1 MTKAHTMT
9 NTSARNVLLLI
20 CGLTIGVGCRPKSDP
35 TRAAFE
41 QGLQAY
47 LARRGD
53 LCVGRPRWPIDVP
66 VGPEGTAP
74 ANDAVQLPVLEQLG
88 LVTSTVIQMRE
99 GGAATPFQARRYRLT
114 SAGHRL
120 YLDRETRRPASPDD
134 TRGPERADLCFATL
148 TLDKVTRWEIQ
159 KEGPAPTALVNYTY
173 HADAPAVARDP
184 RLGRVFPAVARLLA
198 GDGKAE
204 LVEGFTLTPSGWTAK
219 ELLPREPGATG
230 AQAVAP

>member
-1 MTKAHTMT
+1 MT
-9 NTSARNVLLLI
+9 NTSAKRLFLLA
-20 CGLTIGVGCRPKSDP
+20 CALTVAAACRAKIDP

-41 QGLQAY
+41 RGLQAY

-66 VGPEGTAP
+66 AGTEGTA
-74 ANDAVQLPVLEQLG
+74 DTVQLPVLEQLG
-88 LVTSTVIQMRE
+88 LVTSTVIQVRVD
-99 GGAATPFQARRYRLT
+99 GAATPFQARRYRLT

-120 YLDRETRRPASPDD
+120 YLDRDTGRPAAPDD
-134 TRGPERADLCFATL
+134 ARAPERADLCFATV
-148 TLDKVTRWEIQ
+148 TLDKVARWEIQ
-159 KEGPAPTALVNYTY
+159 KEGPATTALVSYTY

-184 RLGRVFPAVARLLA
+184 RFGRAFPAVARLLA

-204 LVEGFTLTPSGWTAK
+204 LVEGFTLTSSGWTAN
-219 ELLPREPGATG
+219 ELLQRQPGATG

>member
-1 MTKAHTMT
+1 MT
-9 NTSARNVLLLI
+9 NTSKRLLLLA
-20 CGLTIGVGCRPKSDP
+20 CALTVTAACRVKPDP

-41 QGLQAY
+41 RGLQAY

-66 VGPEGTAP
+66 AGTEGTA
-74 ANDAVQLPVLEQLG
+74 DTVQLPVLEQLG
-88 LVTSTVIQMRE
+88 LVTSTVIEMRVD
-99 GGAATPFQARRYRLT
+99 GAATPFRARRYRLT

-120 YLDRETRRPASPDD
+120 YLDRDTGRPAAPDD
-134 TRGPERADLCFATL
+134 ARAPERADLCFATVKL
-148 TLDKVTRWEIQ
+148 HNVARWEIQ
-159 KEGPAPTALVNYTY
+159 KEGPATTALVSYTY

-184 RLGRVFPAVARLLA
+184 RFGRAFPAVARLLA

-204 LVEGFTLTPSGWTAK
+204 LVEGFTLTASGWTAN
-219 ELLPREPGATG
+219 ELLQREAGAKG

>member
-1 MTKAHTMT
+1 
-9 NTSARNVLLLI
+9 VLL
-20 CGLTIGVGCRPKSDP
+20 TVAVACRPKIDAKTDP

-41 QGLQAY
+41 RGVQAY

-66 VGPEGTAP
+66 VGAEGTA
-74 ANDAVQLPVLEQLG
+74 DAVQLPVLAELG
-88 LVTSTVIQMRE
+88 LVTSAVIDTRV

-120 YLDRETRRPASPDD
+120 YLDRDTRRPAAPDD
-134 TRGPERADLCFATL
+134 ARAPERADLCVATL

-159 KEGPAPTALVNYTY
+159 KDGPAPTALVSYTY

-184 RLGRVFPAVARLLA
+184 RFGRVFPAVARLLS

-204 LVEGFTLTPSGWTAK
+204 LVEGFTLTPGGWTAN
-219 ELLPREPGATG
+219 ELLPREAAATG

>member
-1 MTKAHTMT
+1 MT
-9 NTSARNVLLLI
+9 NTSAKRLLLLA
-20 CGLTIGVGCRPKSDP
+20 CALTVAAACRAKIESKSDP

-41 QGLQAY
+41 HGLQDY

-66 VGPEGTAP
+66 AGAEGTA
-74 ANDAVQLPVLEQLG
+74 NAVQLPVLEQLG
-88 LVTSTVIQMRE
+88 LVTSTVIQVRVD
-99 GGAATPFQARRYRLT
+99 GAATPFQARRYRLT

-120 YLDRETRRPASPDD
+120 YLDRDTGRPAAPDD
-134 TRGPERADLCFATL
+134 ARAPERADLCFARL

-159 KEGPAPTALVNYTY
+159 KEGPATTALVSYTY

-204 LVEGFTLTPSGWTAK
+204 LVEGFTLTSSGWTAN
-219 ELLPREPGATG
+219 ELLQRQAGATG